1 MDKRGENHVWLSL
14 CKPDGRD
21 CLRSTCIV
29 LATGAVAILA
39 LTLRI
44 PRAGSFALAVPALLA
59 MVLFPGMVLALLLR
73 WDCRE
78 QDPPGHLAVWAAAG
92 LSVLAGLGFIGIRT
106 GVTLSGLMTITMML
120 YAAGMLAI
128 AIRFF
133 SNSTRSEGMEYRK
146 VAVIIL
152 VCVAVTLALATL
164 FTPRDTDDWFYL
176 AHIRDYVNDIPINS
190 ENAIFDGG
198 QPASPRAW
206 YGGWWVA
213 EAMLSRAA
221 GVDPV
226 RFHQVLLPLL
236 LLPFAV
242 FALFMLAREIFRSEK
257 AAYLACFLQ
266 VVFFISSAYPS
277 DSAGWAFLCRTAQ
290 DKTVACLI
298 MVPVVTALALRL
310 WKRISCWEWREDS
323 GSYWRLWALYGFC
336 LVGSTLVHPMA
347 AVWSAVAIL
356 PFLAVEALRDR
367 RRRTA
372 MALVLILIP
381 FVVSGLILMEGR
393 MATISTLEGRVAGPH
408 EGKGV
413 SSFFAPHFPG
423 GGGRF
428 KAGDRVLAISERLHI
443 GHPLL
448 VTRYPLAMLGLV
460 LTFVLLKYIRRSSA
474 ARYLAVLTFTV
485 LLFTFAPGIANLTS
499 AAITRKMLYRLTWLL
514 PWGLTTAFVLTRI
527 SPRARWAWLIA
538 ILVALAICKGNPT
551 NYFTS
556 LYAARDT
563 ARTKP
568 ELAEVLR
575 ALKEEPSPQGVVL
588 ASAQASL
595 RVPGFAGDAYP
606 VTFRLEGPRTQADLR
621 DLFQNLRLEGRV
633 REEIEALGVRYVIAE
648 KSLPLGQGFERGA
661 AWVQPVYGNR
671 GYGLYKI
678 EFPGPADG
686 PSRD

>member
-226 RFHQVLLPLL
+226 RFHQVLCPCFFSHSRCL
-236 LLPFAV
+236 
-242 FALFMLAREIFRSEK
+242 RSLCWPGRYSGPRK
-257 AAYLACFLQ
+257 PP
-266 VVFFISSAYPS
+266 ISPASSRSSSLSQAHTLRIAPGG
-277 DSAGWAFLCRTAQ
+277 DSCA
-290 DKTVACLI
+290 
-298 MVPVVTALALRL
+298 ALRRTRP
-310 WKRISCWEWREDS
+310 WH
-323 GSYWRLWALYGFC
+323 AL
-336 LVGSTLVHPMA
+336 
-347 AVWSAVAIL
+347 
-356 PFLAVEALRDR
+356 
-367 RRRTA
+367 
-372 MALVLILIP
+372 
-381 FVVSGLILMEGR
+381 
-393 MATISTLEGRVAGPH
+393 
-408 EGKGV
+408 
-413 SSFFAPHFPG
+413 
-423 GGGRF
+423 
-428 KAGDRVLAISERLHI
+428 
-443 GHPLL
+443 
-448 VTRYPLAMLGLV
+448 
-460 LTFVLLKYIRRSSA
+460 
-474 ARYLAVLTFTV
+474 
-485 LLFTFAPGIANLTS
+485 
-499 AAITRKMLYRLTWLL
+499 
-514 PWGLTTAFVLTRI
+514 
-527 SPRARWAWLIA
+527 
-538 ILVALAICKGNPT
+538 
-551 NYFTS
+551 
-556 LYAARDT
+556 
-563 ARTKP
+563 
-568 ELAEVLR
+568 
-575 ALKEEPSPQGVVL
+575 
-588 ASAQASL
+588 
-595 RVPGFAGDAYP
+595 
-606 VTFRLEGPRTQADLR
+606 
-621 DLFQNLRLEGRV
+621 
-633 REEIEALGVRYVIAE
+633 
-648 KSLPLGQGFERGA
+648 
-661 AWVQPVYGNR
+661 
-671 GYGLYKI
+671 
-678 EFPGPADG
+678 
-686 PSRD
+686 